1 MECVTTST
9 PPGTARAL
17 LTDPAQLIA
26 ALPYLLG
33 FTPADSVVLLG
44 HRPPGTRIGLILRAD
59 LPPRDLVAEQA
70 DALAPRF
77 RVDDHTGVTLVIV
90 GGRAGPDGELPH
102 AELAEELGRALKE
115 YELPVMHPL
124 WTPEI
129 AAGAPWACYRE
140 PTCGGLLPDPRD
152 TVVAATTTNAGFV
165 SFPSRDDVLALMEP
179 RSPAALVRRRAL
191 LSRATPPADP
201 DDVLAAAAEVRAAFF
216 RHRRAEGPPSDDQAV
231 RLAHALRVPKVRDAC
246 LATAVPS
253 ESPVAVAAMSLWL
266 ELVRELPA
274 PHRADA
280 AALVAYA
287 ALMRSEGALAGMAL
301 TNALEACP
309 EHVLAQLLHAVW
321 NLGTDP
327 ARLAGLAS
335 LPDAVDLGLSLPELS
350 VEDPPPDLAP

>member
-1 MECVTTST
+1 MTTST

-33 FTPADSVVLLG
+33 FKPAGSVVLLG

-59 LPPRDLVAEQA
+59 LPPRDLLAEQA

-77 RVDDHTGVTLVIV
+77 RVDDHTGVTVVIV
-90 GGRAGPDGELPH
+90 GGRAGPGGELPH
-102 AELAEELGRALKE
+102 AEFAAELSRALKE

-129 AAGAPWACYRE
+129 SAGAPWACYRE

-152 TVVAATTTNAGFV
+152 TVVAATITNAGFV
-165 SFPSRDDVLALMEP
+165 SFRREDVLALMEP
-179 RSPAALVRRRAL
+179 RSPAALVQRRAL
-191 LSRATPPADP
+191 LSSGAPPWDP

-246 LATAVPS
+246 LATAVPP

-301 TNALEACP
+301 TNALDACP
-309 EHVLAQLLHAVW
+309 DHVLAQLLHAVW

-350 VEDPPPDLAP
+350 VDDPPPDVGPGR